1 VTELFHQLL
10 DWVSLHPLWAGLIIF
25 LVAMAESIAIIGIL
39 VPGVIIMLGIGA
51 LIAAGAIEFWS
62 AFVWAVSGAIVG
74 DGFSFWLGRRLRG
87 RAARLWPLS
96 RHPETLQ
103 RGIDFFRRYGVKSVA
118 FGRFFGPIRAVV
130 PLVAGMMEMPPS
142 RYILANVLSALVW
155 APAYLLPGIVLGASL
170 ELASQVAFRLV
181 ILILGLVLL
190 IWLMIWLIRL
200 IFRLVHPHASAW
212 LQALLNWSQLHPAF
226 TEIAEALANPRHP
239 EARGLA
245 ILTSL
250 LILAVGL
257 FALVLGIT
265 LEGSA
270 LAGAEHMI
278 FQTIQSLRTPWA
290 DYLMIYFTRFGDL
303 AVIITLIL
311 GVLLFLGWQRHW
323 RSSLYWLSAAGFG
336 LFASVALKYGLQI
349 PRPPAA
355 IEGLSSY
362 SFPSSHVLRAT
373 VLYGFLSVIIAR
385 AIRPNWRWLA
395 YSAAGVLILLVAVSR
410 LYLGAHWLSDILG
423 SLTLGLIWIAL
434 LGIAYHRHTQ
444 VESHWLGL
452 SFFSLVL
459 ITGVIATLGVQR
471 QEADLARYSPPA
483 AVSQMAMSEWWEQG
497 WSGLPQ
503 ARKDTRN
510 SYDHPLS
517 VQYAGSLEEIQSHL
531 SAKGWR
537 PATMLSLDNTLKLL
551 SPGSELTELPLLPQV
566 HDGGHESLVLIKE
579 QPAQQPV
586 LLRLW
591 PAQVELLPGRQPL
604 WVGNV
609 SEIEKS
615 TVLDFFAFPET
626 GADFRGPFRLLLE
639 ESQDLQQRQPTDQR
653 DLLLLRTPNPSAP

>member
-25 LVAMAESIAIIGIL
+25 LVAMAESIALVGIV
-39 VPGVIIMLGIGA
+39 VPGVIIMIGIGA

-87 RAARLWPLS
+87 RAAQLWPLN
-96 RHPETLQ
+96 RHPETLE
-103 RGIDFFRRYGVKSVA
+103 RGIEFFRRYGVKSVA

-130 PLVAGMMEMPPS
+130 PLVAGMMDMPPP
-142 RYILANVLSALVW
+142 RYIVANVLSALVW

-190 IWLMIWLIRL
+190 IWLMIWLVRL
-200 IFRLVHPHASAW
+200 IFRMVHPHASAW

-226 TEIAEALANPRHP
+226 TEIAAALANPRHP

-257 FALVLGIT
+257 FALVLGVT

-270 LAGAEHMI
+270 LAGVEHMI
-278 FQTIQSLRTPWA
+278 LQTVQSLHTPWA
-290 DYLMIYFTRFGDL
+290 DYLMLYFTQLGDL
-303 AVIITLIL
+303 VVILSLIL

-323 RSSLYWLSAAGFG
+323 RPALYWLTAAGFG
-336 LFASVALKYGLQI
+336 LLASVALKHGLQI
-349 PRPPAA
+349 PRPPSG
-355 IEGLSSY
+355 IEGLSPY
-362 SFPSSHVLRAT
+362 AFPSSHVLRAT

-385 AIRPNWRWLA
+385 ALRPNWRWLA
-395 YSAAGVLILLVAVSR
+395 YSAAGILILLVAVSR
-410 LYLGAHWLSDILG
+410 LYLGVHWLSDILG
-423 SLTLGLIWIAL
+423 SLTLGLVWIAL
-434 LGIAYHRHTQ
+434 LGIAYHRHTE
-444 VESHWLGL
+444 VESHWIGL
-452 SFFSLVL
+452 SFFSLALVA
-459 ITGVIATLGVQR
+459 GVIATWGVQR
-471 QEADLARYSPPA
+471 HENDLARYSPPIT
-483 AVSQMAMSEWWEQG
+483 VSQMAMTEWWQEG
-497 WSGLPQ
+497 WSQLPK

-510 SYDHPLS
+510 SYDHPLTI
-517 VQYAGSLEEIQSHL
+517 QYAGSLEGIQSQL
-531 SAKGWR
+531 TAKGWQ

-551 SPGSELTELPLLPQV
+551 SPGSELTQLPLLPQV
-566 HDGGHESLVLIKE
+566 HDGDHESLVLVKQE
-579 QPAQQPV
+579 QGRQPV

-591 PAQVELLPGRQPL
+591 PARVELLPDRLPL
-604 WVGNV
+604 WIGNV
-609 SEIEKS
+609 SEIHKA

-626 GADFRGPFRLLLE
+626 GVDFQGPFKLLLQ
-639 ESQDLQQRQPTDQR
+639 ESRGLQQRQPTTER
-653 DLLLLRTPNPSAP
+653 NLLLLRTKEL